1 MAKAVAEAFVKER
14 ARLGFPLLPPD
25 QGKRAAAAFE
35 ANLEAGASA
44 AALAA
49 AREIK

>member
-1 MAKAVAEAFVKER
+1 VKER

-25 QGKRAAAAFE
+25 KGKRAAEVFT
-35 ANLEAGASA
+35 ANLEAGTSA

-49 AREIK
+49 AREVA